1 MLKKLK
7 RKKPNVSIV
16 IIHRN
21 STTTIL
27 HTLGGIKKQDYPVGE
42 VIIVDDRSTDD
53 SIEKIMEF
61 SRKNK
66 SMNIKIIVK
75 TKKQAPGLSVSN
87 NIGVKS
93 AKSNHVLIMQADG
106 YLPTSREISKI
117 MAPVLEDDG
126 DTIAAVNPIT
136 YMPQSQWNK
145 YNFWEKCLLVV
156 FVNKDVDN
164 FNGKFNYINKKLF
177 IKAGGFDESNFHFGM
192 GGEDGD
198 LALRLQKVGQVVKTK
213 AKVIHLHYIGNDY
226 SLTNW
231 ILNRKLLVRGYA
243 KIMRMYLNK
252 LPFDVLLINIKPLLV
267 IASFIPFLF
276 PYNLIILFFF
286 PFLYMKR
293 MYMTPQTISDP
304 RILLLPFVSVFLL
317 YYESFWMVKEFLVPI
332 RKWEG
337 KF

>member
-1 MLKKLK
+1 
-7 RKKPNVSIV
+7 
-16 IIHRN
+16 
-21 STTTIL
+21 
-27 HTLGGIKKQDYPVGE
+27 
-42 VIIVDDRSTDD
+42 
-53 SIEKIMEF
+53 
-61 SRKNK
+61 
-66 SMNIKIIVK
+66 
-75 TKKQAPGLSVSN
+75 
-87 NIGVKS
+87 
-93 AKSNHVLIMQADG
+93 MQADG

-293 MYMTPQTISDP
+293 MYMTPQTIS
-304 RILLLPFVSVFLL
+304 
-317 YYESFWMVKEFLVPI
+317 I
-332 RKWEG
+332 RQL
-337 KF
+337 FC